1 MLSARGLT
9 ENWMHGRA
17 ELGRNRNCPH
27 TLFTVDALTH
37 THPADCKFLFNE
49 CWFPM
54 SCRGRSGEEGGRGEG
69 AFEASISCLR
79 FALIKNF
86 LKAFC
91 GTSTWKPSLSEMRD
105 ETRWDELSDMARE
118 THKWGRGRGSE
129 KRNFVKLE
137 INLRFVC
144 CRSYCAAA
152 AVATLTPA
160 GRQSIFFCVHFVLL
174 LFLLHL
180 AIWLWPGV

>member
-1 MLSARGLT
+1 MAGQSWAGIET
-9 ENWMHGRA
+9 VHTHCSQWTHSHT
-17 ELGRNRNCPH
+17 H
-27 TLFTVDALTH
+27 TLPTVNSFLMSAGFPS
-37 THPADCKFLFNE
+37 PAGVDQ
-49 CWFPM
+49 
-54 SCRGRSGEEGGRGEG
+54 GRGVVRGKG

-79 FALIKNF
+79 FGVIKNF

-144 CRSYCAAA
+144 CCSYCAAAA

>member
-1 MLSARGLT
+1 MAGQSWAGIET
-9 ENWMHGRA
+9 VHTHCSQWTHSHT
-17 ELGRNRNCPH
+17 H
-27 TLFTVDALTH
+27 TLPTVNSFLMSAGFPC
-37 THPADCKFLFNE
+37 PAGVDQ
-49 CWFPM
+49 
-54 SCRGRSGEEGGRGEG
+54 GVGRGGVEG

-79 FALIKNF
+79 FGVIKNF

-105 ETRWDELSDMARE
+105 EMSWATWP
-118 THKWGRGRGSE
+118 GRHTSKGGEGGSE

-144 CRSYCAAA
+144 CRSDCAAAA

>member
-1 MLSARGLT
+1 MAGQSWAGIET
-9 ENWMHGRA
+9 VHTHCSQWTHSHT
-17 ELGRNRNCPH
+17 H
-27 TLFTVDALTH
+27 TLPTVNSFLMSAGFPC
-37 THPADCKFLFNE
+37 PAGVDQ
-49 CWFPM
+49 
-54 SCRGRSGEEGGRGEG
+54 EEGDRREG

-79 FALIKNF
+79 FGVIKNF

-105 ETRWDELSDMARE
+105 ETRWDELSDTQVRKA
-118 THKWGRGRGSE
+118 GGGSE

-144 CRSYCAAA
+144 CRFYCAAAAA

-160 GRQSIFFCVHFVLL
+160 GRQSIFFCVFTSSCCCSCCT
-174 LFLLHL
+174 
-180 AIWLWPGV
+180 

>member
-1 MLSARGLT
+1 MAGQSWAGI
-9 ENWMHGRA
+9 E
-17 ELGRNRNCPH
+17 
-27 TLFTVDALTH
+27 TVH
-37 THPADCKFLFNE
+37 THCSQWTHSHTVNSDCKFLFNE

-54 SCRGRSGEEGGRGEG
+54 FCRGRSEGRGRGMG

-79 FALIKNF
+79 FGVIKNF

-105 ETRWDELSDMARE
+105 EMRWVERHGQGDTQVRKG
-118 THKWGRGRGSE
+118 TGSE
-129 KRNFVKLE
+129 KETLLSLKLTCG
-137 INLRFVC
+137 L
-144 CRSYCAAA
+144 SAAA

-160 GRQSIFFCVHFVLL
+160 GRQSIF